1 MSKLASMIKATQTG
15 AVRASDTPS
24 FRYADAEIHVQTV
37 QGYDTEKQVRLNVKF
52 SKDVFLSD
60 HMAKDPDG
68 IWDAA
73 LSAQRRAMI
82 EEIFG
87 EFRPILIE
95 AQSAVYEKDFNRV
108 RALLI
113 ELENQMF
120 VDGL

>member
-1 MSKLASMIKATQTG
+1 MSKLARMIKATQTG
-15 AVRASDTPS
+15 NVRAADTPS
-24 FRYADAEIHVQTV
+24 FRYADAEIHTQTV
-37 QGYDTEKQVRLNVKF
+37 QGYDTGKQVRLNVKF

-60 HMAKDPDG
+60 YMAKYPDG
-68 IWDAA
+68 IWGAA

-108 RALLI
+108 RALLA